1 MIIIFGSHIS
11 VGVVGLCL
19 TYMIPLP
26 GQMSSLISCFA
37 GLENEMVSVERVKA
51 YMGIPSEQPVFSNF
65 DKKHLNWPI
74 KPSIRFSKVYLKYRP
89 NTEMVLKGLS
99 FDIPEGT
106 RVGITG
112 RTGSGKSSLFLAL
125 LRIVELDKGFVA
137 IDNVNVALLGL
148 KKLREAITLIPQDPL
163 VFNGTVKENLDP
175 LGRFDD
181 FRLKNVLNE
190 VGLLFELDHVILN
203 SGKNVSIGE
212 RQLISLCR
220 ALICNTKIILFDET
234 TAGIDLEMDSKIQN
248 IIKVKFQGCTIL
260 TIAHRLKT
268 IIDSDLILLL
278 SDGKLKE
285 FGNPQHLL
293 SFDSEFKNLSKTLH

>member
-1 MIIIFGSHIS
+1 M
-11 VGVVGLCL
+11 
-19 TYMIPLP
+19 
-26 GQMSSLISCFA
+26 
-37 GLENEMVSVERVKA
+37 
-51 YMGIPSEQPVFSNF
+51 
-65 DKKHLNWPI
+65 
-74 KPSIRFSKVYLKYRP
+74 
-89 NTEMVLKGLS
+89 
-99 FDIPEGT
+99 
-106 RVGITG
+106 
-112 RTGSGKSSLFLAL
+112 
-125 LRIVELDKGFVA
+125 
-137 IDNVNVALLGL
+137 
-148 KKLREAITLIPQDPL
+148 
-163 VFNGTVKENLDP
+163 
-175 LGRFDD
+175 
-181 FRLKNVLNE
+181 
-190 VGLLFELDHVILN
+190 FELDHVIVN